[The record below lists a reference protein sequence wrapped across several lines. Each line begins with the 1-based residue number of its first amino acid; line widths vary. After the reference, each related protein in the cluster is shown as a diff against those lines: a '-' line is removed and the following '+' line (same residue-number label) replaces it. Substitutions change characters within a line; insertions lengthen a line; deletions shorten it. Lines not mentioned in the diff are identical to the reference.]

1 LIFAGD
7 LSLATHAR
15 SSYSPVVKSLPASA
29 GKIIHS
35 RVAGWVMPDRA
46 PVREAL
52 LLPRGLVE
60 EIVARM
66 RLAREN
72 EGMAY
77 RGEDLDLRT
86 PQARLPRES
95 YSREESSN
103 GLNGGWRRRERATS
117 RSEPLYVD
125 EAVLS
130 CCNHAYD
137 VAHAHGAG
145 AVRLEHLIHALTRV
159 EAAVEVLE
167 QRGIREAQLRRESAA
182 VIASDIPVG
191 LAHRQGMPRATME
204 FEDVLRRAVEHAAAR
219 NSVATVND
227 LLWVLFNYDRDNP
240 AIALLLRHA
249 PDWQRWEWPHR
260 REDYGRHDEA
270 RREPRHSYYGESYT
284 ERPLAYAEPETL
296 PRPRIE
302 PADNEQ
308 RAERFDKL
316 EASIKGLQADITN
329 DQRALVDLI
338 RELQRDVSADR
349 ADASAPPTAL
359 IDRLKSIEAAVE
371 SRFGDLD
378 RSAMVLN
385 ERLEAMEKV
394 VAGGLAEGARHSA
407 AIGERIAAF
416 EGGPGAEVRA
426 ISQLLQAV
434 GERQHALEQSMS
446 VQRAD
451 IAQLKASLGA
461 DLRPL
466 VERALVNQSQSGPA
480 LQALVSEK
488 LHALTSGL
496 EAQTA
501 NIASSLSSPLLEGFR
516 QLNDRLA
523 SLDSVMKTQD
533 QRAHELT
540 ALRERDFADLRET
553 LVKLGS
559 HLQTLADSLE
569 RWRLESGGDL
579 SIISNRLELLERSA
593 KKPVE
598 AVERLSAE
606 VATLER
612 IANTKNERQ
621 RGSFKHWL
629 FGTDDVLATGW
640 RGAGPPVK
648 ETFRKLRGSRTA

>member
-1 LIFAGD
+1 
-7 LSLATHAR
+7 
-15 SSYSPVVKSLPASA
+15 
-29 GKIIHS
+29 
-35 RVAGWVMPDRA
+35 
-46 PVREAL
+46 VREAL
-52 LLPRGLVE
+52 LLPCGPVE
-60 EIVARM
+60 EIVTRHADC
-66 RLAREN
+66 EGE

-86 PQARLPRES
+86 PQARLQRES
-95 YSREESSN
+95 YGREDPGN
-103 GLNGGWRRRERATS
+103 GLNGGWRQRERAAA

-204 FEDVLRRAVEHAAAR
+204 FEDVLRRAVEHAATH

-227 LLWVLFNYDRDNP
+227 LLWILFNYDRDNP

-260 REDYGRHDEA
+260 REDFRRDEA
-270 RREPRHSYYGESYT
+270 RREPRPSYYGEHYT

-316 EASIKGLQADITN
+316 EASIKALQADVSN
-329 DQRALVDLI
+329 DHRALIDII
-338 RELQRDVSADR
+338 RELQRDISVSR
-349 ADASAPPTAL
+349 ADTSAPPTAL
-359 IDRLKSIEAAVE
+359 MDRLRSIEGAVD

-385 ERLEAMEKV
+385 ERLEAMEKLV
-394 VAGGLAEGARHSA
+394 TGGLAEGARNSA

-416 EGGPGAEVRA
+416 EGGAGAEVRT

-434 GERQHALEQSMS
+434 GQRQQALEQSMS
-446 VQRAD
+446 AQCAD

-488 LHALTSGL
+488 LHTLKSGL

-501 NIASSLSSPLLEGFR
+501 NLASSLSSPLLEGFR
-516 QLNDRLA
+516 QLNERLA
-523 SLDSVMKTQD
+523 SLDGAMKTQD

-540 ALRERDFADLRET
+540 TLRERDFADLREL

-559 HLQTLADSLE
+559 HLHSLADSLE

-579 SIISNRLELLERSA
+579 GIISNRLELLERSA
-593 KKPVE
+593 QKPVE

-606 VATLER
+606 VATLGR
-612 IANTKNERQ
+612 TKSQRQ
-621 RGSFKHWL
+621 RSNFKRWL
-629 FGTDDVLATGW
+629 FGTDDVFATGW
-640 RGAGPPVK
+640 RNAGPPIK
-648 ETFRKLRGSRTA
+648 ETFRKLRDSKTA